1 MESND
6 QIIKDINN
14 ILNVNENDYIIKDNF
29 SKIKDQINCKVPNNE
44 ENKNIVNLIIKITEK
59 IIKVFMNYRIKDINS
74 NIEKKVKK
82 VKEIMKKF
90 KDIIESIK
98 IQKTFPNNIESDEK
112 IKKDIIPSYRKY
124 GKEFDNH
131 KKEIVFKANYYLNSF
146 KKLSE
151 LMKNLKKSLLFT
163 IEKFEELSEKIQKD
177 ENNNK
182 KVEEYIFQIYDTYKK
197 IIESFKEYGN
207 FFFEVKDAGKNLGN
221 IFNNLHQRCID
232 IKQKINN
239 YQGDL
244 QVEEIKK
251 FFPLLDLKMNDELN
265 KISKDLKK
273 DLEEFQNLKIRDA
286 RDVSGVRELSDE
298 NAVRLDLLII
308 LDITNSMGKYLDFF
322 KKKLKEIIEQIKN
335 KCPLYLIYLGFIGYK
350 DFSDLELGDEYIN
363 IDFTLNYDSVCN
375 KIKDID
381 VDGGDDI
388 PEDVA
393 GAFKMAKEKI
403 WGKGKK
409 LIILITDSPCHG
421 IDYHDLDQTK
431 EEYKDNYPKG
441 FYEGEENLEEYKR
454 EKIDDYVEF
463 FAKNDISMICFQIL
477 NITERMYDT
486 FKKIY
491 EKEKKP
497 ELFSIEKN
505 NLDKI
510 IINKALKIYETEE
523 KKLLDKLE
531 KKYLVAN

>member
-251 FFPLLDLKMNDELN
+251 FFPLN
-265 KISKDLKK
+265 
-273 DLEEFQNLKIRDA
+273 
-286 RDVSGVRELSDE
+286 
-298 NAVRLDLLII
+298 
-308 LDITNSMGKYLDFF
+308 
-322 KKKLKEIIEQIKN
+322 
-335 KCPLYLIYLGFIGYK
+335 
-350 DFSDLELGDEYIN
+350 
-363 IDFTLNYDSVCN
+363 
-375 KIKDID
+375 
-381 VDGGDDI
+381 
-388 PEDVA
+388 
-393 GAFKMAKEKI
+393 
-403 WGKGKK
+403 
-409 LIILITDSPCHG
+409 
-421 IDYHDLDQTK
+421 
-431 EEYKDNYPKG
+431 
-441 FYEGEENLEEYKR
+441 
-454 EKIDDYVEF
+454 
-463 FAKNDISMICFQIL
+463 
-477 NITERMYDT
+477 
-486 FKKIY
+486 
-491 EKEKKP
+491 
-497 ELFSIEKN
+497 
-505 NLDKI
+505 
-510 IINKALKIYETEE
+510 
-523 KKLLDKLE
+523 
-531 KKYLVAN
+531 